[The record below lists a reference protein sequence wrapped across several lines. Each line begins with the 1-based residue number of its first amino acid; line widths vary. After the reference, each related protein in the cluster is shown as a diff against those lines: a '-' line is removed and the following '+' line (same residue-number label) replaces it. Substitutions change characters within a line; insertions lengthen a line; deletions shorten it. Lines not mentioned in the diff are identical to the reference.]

1 MFRRLALCMAFAAPF
16 HTALAVPAPVPA
28 PASPGPVR
36 LHLRVVDACP
46 LGHETAE
53 AACRAVH
60 RRSDA
65 TAPAPPQ
72 VQALTPPMEQGPEPA
87 RAWQTLTF

>member
-1 MFRRLALCMAFAAPF
+1 MFRRLVLCFFLVAPLPA
-16 HTALAVPAPVPA
+16 ALAVPAPTPSTPA
-28 PASPGPVR
+28 PIR

-46 LGHETAE
+46 LAHETVAG
-53 AACRAVH
+53 ACRAVH

-65 TAPAPPQ
+65 AAPAPPQ
-72 VQALTPPMEQGPEPA
+72 IQDLTPAAEESAASA